1 MATKYDPTVIQRFA
15 DRLYEEADRIV
26 NTYAIGG
33 FIIGGIGGGAVG
45 MSAMGAGAFLVPG
58 LFGAAILAGLFAI
71 AGYARGNS
79 MRLQAQTALCQ
90 VQIEANSRRA

>member
-15 DRLYEEADRIV
+15 DRLYEEANRIV
-26 NTYAIGG
+26 YSYAIVG
-33 FIIGGIGGGAVG
+33 FIIGGVAAGALGV
-45 MSAMGAGAFLVPG
+45 SAMGSGAFVIPG
-58 LFGAAILAGLFAI
+58 LFGGAILAGLFAI

>member
-1 MATKYDPTVIQRFA
+1 MATTYDPTVIQRFA

-26 NTYAIGG
+26 YTYAIGG

-45 MSAMGAGAFLVPG
+45 MSAMGAGAFVVPA